1 MHPFVHSYAIHPS
14 IRSSLDLVFRTKI
27 LVVSDGMMTVHNF
40 NTGYQLFSS
49 LTSTTKLEGKTAAVN
64 MTNITE
70 PDQTRYKWNG

>member
-14 IRSSLDLVFRTKI
+14 IHSSLDLVFRTKI
-27 LVVSDGMMTVHNF
+27 LVVSDGMMTAHNF
-40 NTGYQLFSS
+40 STGYQVFSP

-64 MTNITE
+64 ITNITE